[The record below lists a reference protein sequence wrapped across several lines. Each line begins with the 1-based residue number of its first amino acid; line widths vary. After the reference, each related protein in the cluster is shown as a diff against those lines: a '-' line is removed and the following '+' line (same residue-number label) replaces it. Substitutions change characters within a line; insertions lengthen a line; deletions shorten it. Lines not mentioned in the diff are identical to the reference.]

1 MGEGEG
7 KLSFPIAK
15 ELPEERLGFRRVGQ
29 TRERGSVYGEDP
41 PQMANRLVDGARGV
55 LNNFLPDVY
64 IFTDHH
70 NGKEAGTRWRMGYR
84 GRGDDRRVRFRER
97 L

>member
-1 MGEGEG
+1 
-7 KLSFPIAK
+7 
-15 ELPEERLGFRRVGQ
+15 
-29 TRERGSVYGEDP
+29 
-41 PQMANRLVDGARGV
+41 MANRLVDGARGV

-70 NGKEAGTRWRMGYR
+70 NGKEGGELAGVWDIV